1 VEYENKKCMIMNKKR
16 ISSGL
21 VFMFILLIF
30 SITSCMKSDDMQKEQ
45 LAQIQ
50 LYLDN
55 HPDLDFELKNSGL
68 YYLETIPGS
77 GPVAATHDTAYL
89 FFSGY
94 LLDGTSFLSNS
105 GTTDTLISPVNENLL
120 ILGIDEA
127 ITYMREGG
135 HCKILFPSELGY
147 GNSGYYLNAYTPLI
161 FDLYLAKLVPG
172 PGGK

>member
-1 VEYENKKCMIMNKKR
+1 MIMNKKR

-77 GPVAATHDTAYL
+77 GPVAATHDTADL
-89 FFSGY
+89 FFIQFWYDRYSY
-94 LLDGTSFLSNS
+94 
-105 GTTDTLISPVNENLL
+105 
-120 ILGIDEA
+120 
-127 ITYMREGG
+127 
-135 HCKILFPSELGY
+135 
-147 GNSGYYLNAYTPLI
+147 
-161 FDLYLAKLVPG
+161 
-172 PGGK
+172 

>member
-1 VEYENKKCMIMNKKR
+1 MVMNRKR

-21 VFMFILLIF
+21 VLLFIFLIF
-30 SITSCMKSDDMQKEQ
+30 TLASCLKQHDLEKEQ
-45 LAQIQ
+45 LAKIQ
-50 LYLDN
+50 KYLDD
-55 HPDLDFELKNSGL
+55 HPDLNFELKESGL

-94 LLDGTSFLSNS
+94 FLDGTSFATNS
-105 GTTDTLISPVNENLL
+105 GTTDTLIVPVNEGLL
-120 ILGIDEA
+120 ILGVDEA

-147 GNSGYYLNAYTPLI
+147 GNSGYYMTAYTPLI